1 MSKDLTK
8 RQQELLSFL
17 KQYLAEHKIMPTTR
31 EIQEHFGFASQ
42 TAAMGHLK
50 ALERK
55 NVIIRHTHKARAVV
69 LTEPSCGENCAP
81 ASLESLLPIPIYG
94 NIAAGMSQ
102 EVAPEIE
109 GSITLD
115 LSRLGKPQTDTT
127 FALRVRGESMI
138 NAAICDGDIVI
149 LEPRSP
155 KPGDIVAALIDGETT
170 LKRYAISDGKPY
182 LHAENDNYPDLKP
195 LRELQIQG
203 VVVALVRSI

>member
-8 RQQELLSFL
+8 RQQELLTFL
-17 KQYLAEHKIMPTTR
+17 KDYLAKNKIMPTTR
-31 EIQEHFGFASQ
+31 EIQEHFKFASQ

-55 NVIIRHTHKARAVV
+55 KVIVRHTHKARAVV
-69 LTEPSCGENCAP
+69 LVDSDDEEEQDAMT
-81 ASLESLLPIPIYG
+81 SLRPIPVYG

-102 EVAPEIE
+102 DVVPEVE

-115 LSRLGKPQTDTT
+115 LSRLGKPQTDST

-149 LEPRSP
+149 LEPRKP
-155 KPGDIVAALIDGETT
+155 VPGDIVAALIDGETT
-170 LKRYAISDGKPY
+170 LKRYAVSGGKPY
-182 LHAENDNYPDLKP
+182 LHAENENYPDLRP
-195 LRELQIQG
+195 VRDLQVQG
-203 VVVALVRSI
+203 VVVALVRSL

>member
-1 MSKDLTK
+1 MSKNLTK

-17 KQYLAEHKIMPTTR
+17 KGYLAEHKIMPTTR

-55 NVIIRHTHKARAVV
+55 KVIVRHTHKARAVV
-69 LTEPSCGENCAP
+69 LMDPDMDDQDEPADTTPSR
-81 ASLESLLPIPIYG
+81 SIPIYG
-94 NIAAGMSQ
+94 CIAAGMSQ
-102 EVAPEIE
+102 EASPEIE

-115 LSRLGKPQTDTT
+115 LSRLGKPHTDTT

-149 LEPRSP
+149 LEPKKPR
-155 KPGDIVAALIDGETT
+155 PGDIVAALIDGETT
-170 LKRYAISDGKPY
+170 LKRYAVSDGKPF
-182 LHAENDNYPDLKP
+182 LHAENDLYPDLMP
-195 LRELQIQG
+195 VRELQIQG
-203 VVVALVRSI
+203 IVVALVRSL